1 MATQS
6 IFHKKNNNIKQI
18 KINDGSLPKN
28 TNIWCWWCCHP
39 FETIPVSIPIS
50 YDNTKDCFGLIGI
63 FCNFSCCKS
72 YILSSDFNNKS
83 IAISNIKILSKRMG
97 LNYKERIIPAP
108 PRQTLDVFGGYL
120 TIDEFRNTGKI
131 AINHLE
137 KNHYIQEQ
145 KFEHK
150 SLCQIDGNMQTYKG
164 VEEKK
169 ELFSL
174 KRAKPLKKN
183 KGTLEAAM
191 GLTVK

>member
-18 KINDGSLPKN
+18 KINDGTLPKN
-28 TNIWCWWCCHP
+28 THIWCWWCCHP
-39 FETIPVSIPIS
+39 FKTIPVSIPIS
-50 YDNTKDCFGLIGI
+50 YDNVKDSFELIGI

-97 LNYKERIIPAP
+97 LNYKDKIIPAP
-108 PRQTLDVFGGYL
+108 PRQTLNVFGGYL
-120 TIDEFRNTGKI
+120 TIDEFRKTGKI
-131 AINHLE
+131 AIHYLE
-137 KNHYIQEQ
+137 QNHYIQEQ

-150 SLCQIDGNMQTYKG
+150 SLCQIDGNIQTYKG

-174 KRAKPLKKN
+174 KRTKPLKKS
-183 KGTLEAAM
+183 KGTLESAM